1 VSRAERRRE
10 EIVAEISRLPLAV
23 PGSITE
29 RMTRC
34 QRPGCHCKADPPQ
47 LHGPYPTWTRRENGT
62 TITRTLHDE
71 DTEQLRS
78 CLDTHRRLR
87 QLLTEL
93 ETVSAQIAEQSLT
106 THRQT
111 QPPGNQ
117 HHQTG
122 I

>member
-10 EIVAEISRLPLAV
+10 EIVAEISRLGLAV

-34 QRPGCHCKADPPQ
+34 QRAGCHCKADPPQ
-47 LHGPYPTWTRRENGT
+47 LHGPYPTWTRRVNGI
-62 TITRTLHDE
+62 TITRTLQDQ
-71 DTEQLRS
+71 DAEQLRGYLS
-78 CLDTHRRLR
+78 THRRLR
-87 QLLTEL
+87 QLVTEL

-106 THRQT
+106 TQRQAEA
-111 QPPGNQ
+111 PGNQ
-117 HHQTG
+117 RRQAG